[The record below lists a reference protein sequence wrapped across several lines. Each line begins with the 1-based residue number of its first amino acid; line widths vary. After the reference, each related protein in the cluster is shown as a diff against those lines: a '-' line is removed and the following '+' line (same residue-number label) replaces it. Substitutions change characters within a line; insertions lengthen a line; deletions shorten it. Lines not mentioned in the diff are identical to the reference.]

1 MEIASKLHLVDWII
15 LSVTLVSIVAYGT
28 YVTRKNA
35 NVTDYIKGGNDSK
48 WWTIGLS
55 VMATQASAITFLS
68 TPGQAFHSGMGF
80 VQFYFGLP
88 IAMVIICVVFIPIY
102 HKLKVYTAYEFLEG
116 RFDLKT
122 RSLAAILFLI
132 QRGLAAGI
140 TIFAPA
146 IILSAVLGWD
156 LLTLNI
162 IIGFLVIIYTVSG
175 GTKAVNVTQKQ
186 QMIIIFI
193 GMLIAFF
200 MIMSQLPE
208 NITFTNALEIAGAS
222 TKMEV
227 LDFSFDLSN
236 RYTVWTGILGGT
248 FLMLSY
254 FGTDQSQVQ
263 RYLSGKSVRESQLGL
278 IFNGLLKV
286 PMQFFILLI
295 GVMVFVFYQFNASP
309 LNFNPTVNDA
319 IANSKYISEYQQLE
333 AEHIQIENT
342 KKLLFID
349 GFQLEEKQQIQ
360 DLNERDLAIKAKSKL
375 IIDKIDKENT
385 LDKIES
391 NDKDYVFIHFILNNL
406 PRGLIGL
413 LLAVILSAAMSSTAS
428 ELNALASTTAIDLY
442 KRNVKGEKSDA
453 HYVTASKW
461 FTLVWGIVAISIAC
475 VANLFEN
482 LIELVN
488 IIGSIFYGNVL
499 GIFLLAFFFKKV
511 NGNAVFKAALI
522 TQVLICL
529 IFYFGIYNLEDQ
541 GLDPII
547 SYLWLNFIGCILVSF
562 FSLLFVFKSINM
574 QSKLTLVITS
584 LAIFKITYDILND
597 VSLNIIHVVT
607 LIILFFFLGLFNFDK
622 PTINDK

>member
-1 MEIASKLHLVDWII
+1 MEISNKLHYIDWII
-15 LSVTLVSIVAYGT
+15 LSVTLVFIVAYGT
-28 YVTRKNA
+28 YITRKNA
-35 NVTDYIKGGNDSK
+35 NVQDYIKGGNDSK

-88 IAMVIICVVFIPIY
+88 IAMIIICVVFIPIY

-186 QMIIIFI
+186 QMIIIFT

-200 MIMSQLPE
+200 MIMSQLPA
-208 NITFTNALEIAGAS
+208 NITFKNALEIAGAS
-222 TKMEV
+222 NKMEV

-236 RYTVWTGILGGT
+236 RYTVWTGVLGGT

-295 GVMVFVFYQFNASP
+295 GVMVFVFYQFNPSP
-309 LNFNPTVNDA
+309 LNFNPGANEA
-319 IANSKYISEYQQLE
+319 IEKSIYVEEYQQLKQ
-333 AEHIQIENT
+333 EHINIENN
-342 KKLLFID
+342 KKALFAD
-349 GFQLEEKQQIQ
+349 GFQIEEKEQIQ
-360 DLNERDLAIKAKSKL
+360 DLNTRDLALKTKSKV

-428 ELNALASTTAIDLY
+428 ELNALASTTAMDLY
-442 KRNVKGEKSDA
+442 KRNIKEEKSDE
-453 HYVTASKW
+453 HYVKASKW
-461 FTLVWGIVAISIAC
+461 FTLAWGIIAISVAC
-475 VANLFEN
+475 VANLFDN
-482 LIELVN
+482 LIQLVN

-511 NGNAVFKAALI
+511 NGNSVFKSAVI
-522 TQVLICL
+522 TQILICS
-529 IFYFGIYNLEDQ
+529 IYYFGIYKLESQD
-541 GLDPII
+541 LEPVV
-547 SYLWLNFIGCILVSF
+547 SYLWLNFIGCILVLF
-562 FSLLFVFKSINM
+562 FSLAFVFKSINR
-574 QSKLTLVITS
+574 QSKITLIVTS
-584 LAIFKITYDILND
+584 LVIFKITYDILND
-597 VSLNIIHVVT
+597 VCLNIIHVLS
-607 LIILFFFLGLFNFDK
+607 LIVLFFFLGFFSIDK
-622 PTINDK
+622 TILNEK